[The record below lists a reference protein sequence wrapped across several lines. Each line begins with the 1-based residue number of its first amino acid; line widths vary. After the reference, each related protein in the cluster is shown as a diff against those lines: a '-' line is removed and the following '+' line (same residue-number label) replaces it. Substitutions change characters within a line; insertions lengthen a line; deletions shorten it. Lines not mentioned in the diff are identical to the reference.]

1 MSPAGALLVPARI
14 ELCGRS
20 HVGRVRARNED
31 YLAVRPEEAW
41 AVLADG
47 MGGYRGGDVAA
58 RLSVETVLRR
68 LEVDASPGSFA
79 SPDAL
84 AHLLW
89 RAALEANEAVWREA
103 FHVKELAG
111 MGATLV
117 MAAFVRGCA
126 VAVHV
131 GDSRLYRWRAGL
143 LAQLTRDHTMLQ
155 ELVDGGIMSPEEAAR
170 SKFRGLLTR
179 GLGVAQTVVPE
190 VGVHEALR
198 GDLFMLCS
206 DGLTDMLRDSEIA
219 SLLAVGAAG
228 QGGLDE
234 LADRL
239 VEEAN
244 RKGGRD
250 NVSVILARVLD

>member
-1 MSPAGALLVPARI
+1 MSPTGGLLPPARV

-20 HVGRVRARNED
+20 HVGRVRSRNED
-31 YLAVRPEEAW
+31 YLAVREAEGW

-58 RLSVETVLRR
+58 RLSVEAVLG
-68 LEVDASPGSFA
+68 LLAAELPGDAPA
-79 SPDAL
+79 SPDSL
-84 AHLLW
+84 SHLLW
-89 RAALEANEAVWREA
+89 RAAAEANAAVFGEAARVP
-103 FHVKELAG
+103 ELSG

-117 MAAFVRGCA
+117 AAVFRRGCA

-131 GDSRLYRWRAGL
+131 GDSRLYRWRAGRL
-143 LAQLTRDHTMLQ
+143 VQLTRDHTMLQ
-155 ELVDGGIMSPEEAAR
+155 ELVDGGIMTPDEAAN

-179 GLGVAQTVVPE
+179 GLGVARIVVPE

-198 GDLFMLCS
+198 GDLFLLCS
-206 DGLTDMLRDSEIA
+206 DGLTDMLGDGDIA
-219 SLLAVGAAG
+219 GLLAAG
-228 QGGLDE
+228 RAGSGGLGE
-234 LADRL
+234 VADRL

-250 NVSVILARVLD
+250 NVSLILARVIE